1 MVCKWRWLIIDEK
14 DIHWGLLCSWHSKSC
29 QQPSKVETVFISVLR
44 EGGWG
49 SEGPSVICPRSHGK
63 GKRQGLSPAVPCPG
77 PFSSIVWYPQCS
89 PGLFFHIICALK
101 RSYVLLRYLKW
112 TEYHISWA
120 LTCDLLSFNQTF
132 LLPGH
137 QAIQY
142 LEAICLKTSD
152 FVFRKCEHI
161 LHIFYKTPDFSLSLC
176 RLLPISEC
184 SENGN
189 NR

>member
-1 MVCKWRWLIIDEK
+1 MFLAFQVLPAAFQGGDCLY
-14 DIHWGLLCSWHSKSC
+14 LCFKRRRLRFRGTLC
-29 QQPSKVETVFISVLR
+29 YLPKVTR
-44 EGGWG
+44 
-49 SEGPSVICPRSHGK
+49 K